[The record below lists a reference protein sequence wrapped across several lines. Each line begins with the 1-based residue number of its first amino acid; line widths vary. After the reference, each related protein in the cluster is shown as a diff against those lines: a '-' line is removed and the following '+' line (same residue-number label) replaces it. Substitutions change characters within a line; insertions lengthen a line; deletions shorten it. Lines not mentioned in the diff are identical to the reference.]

1 MDAGNKALVLPRLYN
16 ACLRDDDVPDFQI
29 GVDAAAAPIA
39 RSPDERGG
47 GEEKRACNPPE
58 NVYNETNYILKKY
71 KSGVI
76 PIASFSDIVRTQ
88 LLIKYGGTWTDAS
101 FFCTGRK
108 FEYIMHLPFFAF
120 QFPKNHTLVADN
132 GFMVANKNHPIL
144 RLTRD
149 LLFKYWEDYNYC
161 NAYIVFYFFF
171 RMATEIFKNEWE
183 QVPFFLNAKMYYLQ
197 HEQYND
203 YSEQRM
209 KELSEIIDF
218 HRLTYKMKKVPSEK
232 SFYNYVINNA

>member
-1 MDAGNKALVLPRLYN
+1 MSEYVEI
-16 ACLRDDDVPDFQI
+16 PD
-29 GVDAAAAPIA
+29 
-39 RSPDERGG
+39 
-47 GEEKRACNPPE
+47 
-58 NVYNETNYILKKY
+58 YIFKKY

-120 QFPKNHTLVADN
+120 QFPTNHTLVADN

-149 LLFKYWEDYNYC
+149 LLFKYWEDYNYH